1 MICFCVLWLSEECDV
16 GRVLREGHR
25 ENERAPVSFW
35 PGNLSEICARNWAR
49 RGEGPG
55 LVSSGVPPG
64 VQMPPLSF
72 SY

>member
-1 MICFCVLWLSEECDV
+1 MLLFFMAFRRVRCRACVK
-16 GRVLREGHR
+16 RRTQ
-25 ENERAPVSFW
+25 NNQRAPESFR
-35 PGNLSEICARNWAR
+35 PGNLSEICARNWVR

-72 SY
+72 SH

>member
-16 GRVLREGHR
+16 GRVLREGPR
-25 ENERAPVSFW
+25 ENERAPVSFR

-64 VQMPPLSF
+64 VLMPPLSF